1 MTDRSCVQPEI
12 GTRRARVAV
21 SSRLGLVV
29 PLVVFFVAVPLVALP
44 PLDLHQWGCNNYHP
58 LYSKS
63 SQSLGERQDAGVF
76 LYTDFYTVSLLYL
89 VLLLRLFLTNN
100 EKALSCF
107 E

>member
-1 MTDRSCVQPEI
+1 MFDVLEKKGDRPIVRPEI

-21 SSRLGLVV
+21 SSRVGLVV
-29 PLVVFFVAVPLVALP
+29 VPLFVFFVAVPLVALP
-44 PLDLHQWGCNNYHP
+44 SLGCNNYHP

-63 SQSLGERQDAGVF
+63 PQSLGERQDAGVF
-76 LYTDFYTVSLLYL
+76 LYTDFHVTYL

-107 E
+107 